1 MSPLNFIDI
10 IPANIYKEF
19 ITPMLNNYQ
28 AIGYNVLREAF
39 IYAWQLSNYNDD
51 NILPFD
57 LRFADALPLGK
68 RYETDEDGLKTKRVF
83 PMIRWYN
90 EDKQQY
96 EFSRL
101 SWEQD
106 NVSYN
111 YQLDNQQLNRNHQRQ
126 IYNFEPTSA
135 LMQMINKIAPLRQ
148 LAVNKSDEV
157 VNEENSDLDF
167 KNNISD
173 NTAFKINPF
182 NDTVEYEVLDEVN
195 KPVTNND
202 NLKDF
207 IQLGEERQK
216 LCK

>member
-1 MSPLNFIDI
+1 
-10 IPANIYKEF
+10 
-19 ITPMLNNYQ
+19 
-28 AIGYNVLREAF
+28 
-39 IYAWQLSNYNDD
+39 
-51 NILPFD
+51 
-57 LRFADALPLGK
+57 
-68 RYETDEDGLKTKRVF
+68 
-83 PMIRWYN
+83 
-90 EDKQQY
+90 
-96 EFSRL
+96 
-101 SWEQD
+101 
-106 NVSYN
+106 
-111 YQLDNQQLNRNHQRQ
+111 
-126 IYNFEPTSA
+126 
-135 LMQMINKIAPLRQ
+135 MQMINKIAPLRQ